1 MQEDSLSAELSEK
14 PIKLGVGRKSCVVCV
29 FVHAHVF
36 VHVHKYRKK
45 MEKNN
50 EYGTVSIET

>member
-1 MQEDSLSAELSEK
+1 MDGRRGVCTE
-14 PIKLGVGRKSCVVCV
+14 GVGRKSCVVCV